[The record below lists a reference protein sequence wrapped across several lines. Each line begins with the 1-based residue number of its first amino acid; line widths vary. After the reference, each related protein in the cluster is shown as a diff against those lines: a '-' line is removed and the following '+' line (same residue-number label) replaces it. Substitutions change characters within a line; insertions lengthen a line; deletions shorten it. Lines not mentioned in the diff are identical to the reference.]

1 MRIDTLLAA
10 AIFSLTLLLVLARPR
25 ELAEAW
31 WAAAGGLLVL
41 VLGLVTPR
49 QAWRIIRLAEDALVF
64 LIGMMILS
72 ALAERAGFFEWA
84 ATLAARAGGGRVLRL
99 YVFVFLVGTVITAT
113 LSLDATAIVLTPIIY
128 GMVVRLRLRP
138 LAFMFAISAIANT
151 ASLFLPISNL
161 TNLLLYGALNLDF
174 FRFALVMLLPALLAV
189 LTNIVVFVLLF
200 RRDLRGGYQPEP
212 GGFTPKDRAFFRL
225 ATVWLGVVLA
235 GVFAASAAELP
246 VGPVALG
253 GGLLLL
259 AVSWARGWA
268 PAGPV
273 LRAVSWQLIVLV
285 LGLFLVVQGVEN
297 AGLAGLIQRAFDAAA
312 PGDRLWQIA
321 ATALGTTLGAN
332 LITNIP
338 MTIVTPSA
346 VGPLTREGMLRPA
359 SAYAALLG
367 TNIG

>member
-1 MRIDTLLAA
+1 MRIETPLAA
-10 AIFSLTLLLVLARPR
+10 VIFTLTLLLVLARPR

-41 VLGLVTPR
+41 LLGLVTPQ
-49 QAWRIIRLAEDALVF
+49 QAWRILRLAEDALVF

-72 ALAERAGFFEWA
+72 ALAERAGFFEWTA
-84 ATLAARAGGGRVLRL
+84 GLAARAGGGKVLRL
-99 YVFVFLVGTVITAT
+99 YIFVFLVGAVITAT

-161 TNLLLYGALNLDF
+161 TNLLLYGALGLDF
-174 FRFALVMLLPALLAV
+174 FHFALVMLLPALLAV
-189 LTNIVVFVLLF
+189 LTNIVVFILIF
-200 RRDLRGGYQPEP
+200 RHDLRGGYPREA
-212 GGFTPKDRAFFRL
+212 GGFAPKDRAFFRL
-225 ATVWLGVVLA
+225 ASIWLGLVLA
-235 GVFAASAAELP
+235 GVFTVSALGLP

-268 PAGPV
+268 APGPV
-273 LRAVSWQLIVLV
+273 LRAVSWELIVLV

-312 PGDRLWQIA
+312 PGAQLLQIA

-332 LITNIP
+332 LINNIP
-338 MTIVTPSA
+338 MTIVT
-346 VGPLTREGMLRPA
+346 
-359 SAYAALLG
+359 
-367 TNIG
+367 